1 MISTLKTF
9 GLALFLT
16 LASTFVLQAQIPAPM
31 WKVDKAHTSV
41 NFSIN
46 HFFSTVT
53 GKFTDFDGNFLLDL
67 NNPKESKVD
76 FTISVS
82 SIDTDNQKR
91 DNHLNSPDFFDSKT
105 YPTIVFKSTK
115 IEKESDN
122 KLLIYGNLTIKD
134 KTHKIVLPFEIKG
147 QMEHPMMK
155 GMIIL
160 GLSTQLKLN
169 RNDYGVGTGDWAATM
184 VVGDEVAIDIHMELN
199 QMKK

>member
-16 LASTFVLQAQIPAPM
+16 LASTFVLQAQTPAPM

-53 GKFTDFDGNFLLDL
+53 GKFTNFDGVFQLDPANL
-67 NNPKESKVD
+67 AGSKAQ
-76 FTISVS
+76 FTIQVS
-82 SIDTDNQKR
+82 SIDTDNEKR
-91 DNHLNSPDFFDSKT
+91 DQHLQSPDFFNSQKF
-105 YPTIVFKSTK
+105 PTIRFESTK
-115 IEKESDN
+115 MEQKSD
-122 KLLIYGNLTIKD
+122 KLFVVYGNLTMKNTT
-134 KTHKIVLPFEIKG
+134 KKIALPITVKG

-155 GMIIL
+155 GTIIL

>member
-155 GMIIL
+155 GTIIL